1 MKRWGAAGGLLS
13 MEGHWN
19 IGDKPQ
25 GLELTEAAEGDRAAC
40 TAVVDTWVGGCE
52 KSAHGWSSRRLRCP
66 VRRDNRGRP
75 CRLAVKRVVGHA
87 RAGRGIRRR
96 RSSSDFESDFTW
108 KLCGQKKAQLVDR
121 KRSAHRAGRGAE
133 LVFRMRRR

>member
-1 MKRWGAAGGLLS
+1 LGERAQRALGRRKSTLATWTGDVARSTLVKRAGGRVWWGVLGRGGGAWGRSRSTLVKRWGAAGGLLS

-52 KSAHGWSSRRLRCP
+52 KSAHGWSSRRLRCDETIVGGP
-66 VRRDNRGRP
+66 VV
-75 CRLAVKRVVGHA
+75 L
-87 RAGRGIRRR
+87 
-96 RSSSDFESDFTW
+96 
-108 KLCGQKKAQLVDR
+108 L
-121 KRSAHRAGRGAE
+121 
-133 LVFRMRRR
+133 